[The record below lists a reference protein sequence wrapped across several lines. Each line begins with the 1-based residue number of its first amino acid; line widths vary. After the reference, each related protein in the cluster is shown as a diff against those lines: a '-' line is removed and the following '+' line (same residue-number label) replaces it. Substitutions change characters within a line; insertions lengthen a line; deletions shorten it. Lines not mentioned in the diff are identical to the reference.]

1 MTDLQAKWILVT
13 GATDGIGL
21 ATARELARLGYAVA
35 VHGRKPERVEST
47 VELLQKESGTEVA
60 GFLADFA
67 ELQQAVRLA
76 EEVHQQLPELE
87 VLINNAGT
95 YEKTFQQTPDGYERT
110 FAVNHL
116 AHFCLT
122 LKLLEL
128 YGRQAPRRIITVSSI
143 AHQGSRV
150 TDWSQI
156 NKGGNYSPYQ
166 AYADSKLAN
175 ILFTRRLAQELEATP
190 LKAYCLHPGV
200 IDTKLLR
207 AGFSLPGAPP
217 SHGARTPVY
226 LATEA
231 GLTAPSGS
239 YFVQGKVVQPS
250 LKGRDQKLA
259 DSLWDESLKLCTEQ
273 GIDFRT
279 W

>member
-1 MTDLQAKWILVT
+1 MGPKWILVT
-13 GATDGIGL
+13 GSTDGIGL

-35 VHGRKPERVEST
+35 VHGRRPERVEST
-47 VELLQKESGTEVA
+47 VELLNKESGSEVE
-60 GFLADFA
+60 GFLADFTDLNA
-67 ELQQAVRLA
+67 AARLA
-76 EEVHQQLPELE
+76 EEVHRRLPALE

-95 YEKTFQQTPDGYERT
+95 YEPTFQRTPQGFERT

-116 AHFCLT
+116 AHFALT

-128 YGRQAPRRIITVSSI
+128 FGRQAPRRIITVSSI
-143 AHQGSRV
+143 AHQSSRV
-150 TDWSQI
+150 SNWEALH
-156 NKGGNYSPYQ
+156 NGENYSPYQ

-175 ILFTRRLAQELEATP
+175 ILFTRRLARELAATP

-217 SHGARTPVY
+217 SQGARTPVY

-231 GLTAPSGS
+231 AIPAPSGS
-239 YFVQGKVVQPS
+239 YFVQGKAVQPS
-250 LKGRDQKLA
+250 LKARDDTLA
-259 DSLWDESLKLCTEQ
+259 DALWEKSL
-273 GIDFRT
+273 T
-279 W
+279 WCKQHGLSFDTW